1 MQWDELFLFASSV
14 AMLFAIARRIAL
26 TMARRNRMEQESL
39 WMMLKAT
46 WAQFRADGLRGDEMI
61 LMALLIPGIILTV
74 YYLLLVLPLPT
85 FENDMA
91 LRMSIVRSSI
101 FTTNLILAIYFLNG
115 RLTRAMRR
123 LIDVWKRQ
131 SPTS

>member
-1 MQWDELFLFASSV
+1 MDWDELLLFVSSV
-14 AMLFAIARRIAL
+14 VMLFAITRRIVL

-74 YYLLLVLPLPT
+74 YYLLLVLPLPA
-85 FENDMA
+85 FENDMR
-91 LRMSIVRSSI
+91 LRQGIVRSSI